1 MLRKGSQMAGSWQEL
16 PIPANFA
23 KLCCRLEHLEMGLQH
38 LWHTALASMSGNA
51 RLYFF
56 LFLPLFTL
64 TPMKTGNRERKEIE
78 KVVIGIKKGRANAM
92 RPGTP

>member
-1 MLRKGSQMAGSWQEL
+1 M
-16 PIPANFA
+16 
-23 KLCCRLEHLEMGLQH
+23 
-38 LWHTALASMSGNA
+38 

-56 LFLPLFTL
+56 LFLLLFTL

>member
-1 MLRKGSQMAGSWQEL
+1 MGLWSR
-16 PIPANFA
+16 
-23 KLCCRLEHLEMGLQH
+23 EHLGVGLQH

-56 LFLPLFTL
+56 LFLPFFTL

-78 KVVIGIKKGRANAM
+78 KVVIGIEKGSYYENKFFISSKKVL
-92 RPGTP
+92 